1 MNEFRIRQL
10 HDADVAFSAQ
20 LNPSENWT
28 DTPAD
33 IRRLLRCEPE
43 GFVVAERQ
51 EKPVGQAFSIRYG
64 RLGWIGYLI
73 VVKDYRRQGIGSAL
87 MEECVA
93 YLRKSKV
100 ETIHLEANPRAVSLY
115 QKIGFEIQYKTWK
128 LARVN
133 QKTESTMPTS
143 VSVMNGRD
151 LSDVHS
157 FDKDF
162 FLADRSKVIDGIWA
176 DNPSFCFVAREK
188 EEMKGYVMVR
198 PTRTGFR
205 IGPFVCDPSSTRIAE
220 ALLVNATNPIPK
232 GVGISLSAPEINTA
246 CLGLLLKH
254 GFERVSP
261 NVRMYLGER
270 PPSEPAMGIFALGGL
285 EKG

>member
-1 MNEFRIRQL
+1 M
-10 HDADVAFSAQ
+10 
-20 LNPSENWT
+20 
-28 DTPAD
+28 
-33 IRRLLRCEPE
+33 
-43 GFVVAERQ
+43 VAERQ

-73 VVKDYRRQGIGSAL
+73 VVKEYRRQGIGSAL
-87 MEECVA
+87 MEECIA
-93 YLRKSKV
+93 FLRKSKV

-115 QKIGFEIQYKTWK
+115 QKIGFEIQY
-128 LARVN
+128 
-133 QKTESTMPTS
+133 
-143 VSVMNGRD
+143 
-151 LSDVHS
+151 
-157 FDKDF
+157 
-162 FLADRSKVIDGIWA
+162 RSKVIEGIWA

-232 GVGISLSAPEINTA
+232 GVGISISAPEINTA

-254 GFERVSP
+254 GFELVSP

-270 PPSEPAMGIFALGGL
+270 PPSEPAMGIFVLGGL